1 MKRARKEDAKILRRY
16 SEALKL
22 KAVQAIDAGE
32 MNQSEAARAYG
43 CTKGAVN
50 QWMKKYSKN
59 RQRIKVVH
67 VAMKD
72 EQDRIRE
79 LESALAKAHMKLEVY
94 EKMMEYVRDEDG
106 IEVKKNTDTGELEI
120 VRRGVGSKG
129 TVKRSE

>member
-1 MKRARKEDAKILRRY
+1 MQGSKEDTKILRRY

-22 KAVQAIDAGE
+22 KAVQGIDSGE

-50 QWMKKYSKN
+50 NWMKKYSKN
-59 RQRIKVVH
+59 IRRIRVVR
-67 VAMKD
+67 VTMKD

-106 IEVKKNTDTGELEI
+106 IEVKKNTNTGELEI
-120 VRRGVGSKG
+120 VRRGASSKNSAQP
-129 TVKRSE
+129 TE